1 MTNSTENF
9 LKILESTIADRLEN
23 PSQESYTANL
33 AASGTKRVA
42 QKVGEEAVEL
52 ALASVAGDR
61 SEVLN
66 EAADLVY
73 HLLVLL
79 NTQGI
84 RLSDVSRYA
93 GSPPHTFAK
102 GQDRHT
108 RLRPWLAALR
118 FTYANDHPALGP
130 SRHTSWSSNAFW

>member
-1 MTNSTENF
+1 MTNSTEHF
-9 LKILESTIADRLEN
+9 LQTLESTIADRLKN
-23 PSQESYTANL
+23 PSQESYTASL

-61 SEVLN
+61 AEVLD

-79 NTQGI
+79 NVQDI
-84 RLSDVSRYA
+84 SFEDVTNVL
-93 GSPPHTFAK
+93 GE
-102 GQDRHT
+102 RH
-108 RLRPWLAALR
+108 
-118 FTYANDHPALGP
+118 
-130 SRHTSWSSNAFW
+130 SV

>member
-66 EAADLVY
+66 EAADLIY

-84 RLSDVSRYA
+84 RLADVVA
-93 GSPPHTFAK
+93 TL
-102 GQDRHT
+102 QTRHT
-108 RLRPWLAALR
+108 R
-118 FTYANDHPALGP
+118 
-130 SRHTSWSSNAFW
+130 